1 MFSKNNRKMYQKI
14 SEKRILKYSIKK
26 LSVGVASV
34 LVGTGIILGTG
45 MLSEAQ
51 SVTSRLVDYAASGN
65 TFEENP
71 GYSKNYN
78 FSDLQFKPDKVES
91 NTLSGNTINFEMYG
105 KHNIAASTDNW
116 EIRLQLDE
124 RLAKYVKDIQVDP
137 KSGLGSNRRTLVRT
151 NDSLGRARNIWKV
164 NYIRASNGLFA
175 GAETTDTQVAPN
187 GVITFEKSLEEIF
200 KEIGE
205 ESLKNDKLIYR
216 VYLVSHQDNDKI
228 VPGIESTGYFVLDN
242 DFSNTLDPSPHNND
256 QFRTGSIN
264 SLYEAPNIQTNDGL
278 GSTGDN
284 GSIVIDHKITK
295 MKNFSYNASA
305 NGTPWKANF
314 KVDERLVPYI
324 SGIQMHKVAA
334 DSVTYD
340 ISFPYGKKVVD
351 LSIERRKDHPNYGMG
366 TITDNDLTNLI
377 DFANASPRP
386 IVIRYVY
393 QLTKPLDEILEE
405 FKKSENIDGNSLYA
419 EDFIFDAWLTDN
431 DDKLIQ
437 NTFGTGYY
445 HLQDIDG
452 DGTTDDK
459 EEENKTSPF
468 VGKPQLNEVY
478 DVDTTIAGS
487 VYLHELAG
495 SGNVVRLIDQQG
507 NIVAEQPIEVKQN
520 NGVSTSDVVKFEFTG
535 VDSSK
540 LNADEELKVQIVSPN
555 YDQPEEG
562 STIVKESP
570 KPIDKKAVGMNSK
583 PDPKESIKNN
593 KKIPESATYVWKTEP
608 DTSKISD
615 STIGVVTVTIGDR
628 EFDVDVEFSV
638 ESTQAV
644 ENKATYKSV
653 VTEPETKV
661 QSDEPTF
668 DKPDVPL
675 AQNPFAIGADFDKAL
690 GEATIDSATGI
701 VTFTPAKG
709 IGEDS
714 PTEVKIPVS
723 ITYEDGSVG
732 TTELLVA
739 VGKEVYPDPGGN
751 IPAGYHKVTFTAGEG
766 TSIES
771 GTTVFAVKDGVSL
784 PEDKLPVLKAKDG
797 YTDAKWPAEAIQ
809 PITAD
814 DTEFT
819 STATKLDDIIENPG
833 GNIPAG
839 YHKVTFT
846 VGEGTSIESG
856 TTVFAVKDGVSLPED
871 KLPVLKA
878 KDGYTDAKW
887 PAEATQPI
895 TADDTEF
902 TSTATKLDNK
912 SEADKYE
919 PTVDKEVVEI
929 GGKVDLT
936 DNVTNL
942 PDLPAGTT
950 VTDVTPGGTIDTN
963 TPGNYEGIIEV
974 TYPDGTKDTVKV
986 PVEVTDN
993 RADADKYEP
1002 TVDKEVVEIG
1012 GTVDLTDNVTNLPD
1026 LPAGTTVTDV
1036 TPEGTIDTNTPGNYE
1051 GIIEVTYPD
1060 GTKDT
1065 VKVPVEVTDNRADAD
1080 KYEPTVDKEVVEIGG
1095 TVDLT
1100 DNVTNLPDLPAG
1112 TTVTDVT
1119 PEGTID
1125 TSTSGNY
1132 EGVIEVTYPDGTKD
1146 TVKVPVEVTD
1156 SRTDADKYT
1165 PSAAGEEIELGGTYD
1180 LTDNI
1185 VNLPDLPAGTTVVD
1199 VTPAGAI
1206 DTNTPGEYQGTVEV
1220 IYPDGT
1226 KDTVPVSVK
1235 VVDNRT
1241 NADKYEPTVEKEQ
1254 VEIGGTVDLT
1264 DNVTNLPDLP
1274 AGTTV
1279 TDVTPEGTI
1288 DTNTPG
1294 NYGGVIEVTY
1304 PDGTKD
1310 TVKVPVEV
1318 TDNRAN
1324 ADKYEPT
1331 VEKEQVEIGG
1341 KVDLTDNVT
1350 NLPDLPAGTTV
1361 TDVTPGGTIDTNTPG
1376 NYEGIIEVTYPDG
1389 TKDTVKVPVEVTD
1402 NRTDAEKYNP
1412 EGQNVT
1418 TELNKEPSAA
1428 EAIKNKEILPKGTTY
1443 SWKEKVDVSTLG
1455 DKKGV
1460 VVITYPDGS
1469 TEEVEVVVSVIDT
1482 VAPEKPSVNPIKPGD
1497 TTISGKTEPNVD
1509 VTVTLPDGSEY
1520 TSKSDSEGNFEIE
1533 VPNLKAGDK
1542 VRVIATDSSGNKS
1555 EPTDAIVSEEKVLGL
1570 GNSNGNTPEK
1580 RRNETGVMKWFGKQL
1595 PKTGELN
1602 SNVFIISGAIIL
1614 LSSLGLLGYK
1624 KGRKENE

>member
-1 MFSKNNRKMYQKI
+1 MYQKI

-797 YTDAKWPAEAIQ
+797 YTDAKWPAEA
-809 PITAD
+809 
-814 DTEFT
+814 
-819 STATKLDDIIENPG
+819 
-833 GNIPAG
+833 
-839 YHKVTFT
+839 
-846 VGEGTSIESG
+846 
-856 TTVFAVKDGVSLPED
+856 
-871 KLPVLKA
+871 
-878 KDGYTDAKW
+878 
-887 PAEATQPI
+887 TQPI

-950 VTDVTPGGTIDTN
+950 VTDVTP
-963 TPGNYEGIIEV
+963 E
-974 TYPDGTKDTVKV
+974 
-986 PVEVTDN
+986 
-993 RADADKYEP
+993 
-1002 TVDKEVVEIG
+1002 
-1012 GTVDLTDNVTNLPD
+1012 
-1026 LPAGTTVTDV
+1026 
-1036 TPEGTIDTNTPGNYE
+1036 
-1051 GIIEVTYPD
+1051 
-1060 GTKDT
+1060 
-1065 VKVPVEVTDNRADAD
+1065 
-1080 KYEPTVDKEVVEIGG
+1080 
-1095 TVDLT
+1095 
-1100 DNVTNLPDLPAG
+1100 
-1112 TTVTDVT
+1112 
-1119 PEGTID
+1119 
-1125 TSTSGNY
+1125 
-1132 EGVIEVTYPDGTKD
+1132 
-1146 TVKVPVEVTD
+1146 
-1156 SRTDADKYT
+1156 
-1165 PSAAGEEIELGGTYD
+1165 
-1180 LTDNI
+1180 
-1185 VNLPDLPAGTTVVD
+1185 
-1199 VTPAGAI
+1199 
-1206 DTNTPGEYQGTVEV
+1206 
-1220 IYPDGT
+1220 
-1226 KDTVPVSVK
+1226 
-1235 VVDNRT
+1235 
-1241 NADKYEPTVEKEQ
+1241 
-1254 VEIGGTVDLT
+1254 
-1264 DNVTNLPDLP
+1264 
-1274 AGTTV
+1274 
-1279 TDVTPEGTI
+1279 
-1288 DTNTPG
+1288 
-1294 NYGGVIEVTY
+1294 
-1304 PDGTKD
+1304 
-1310 TVKVPVEV
+1310 
-1318 TDNRAN
+1318 
-1324 ADKYEPT
+1324 
-1331 VEKEQVEIGG
+1331 
-1341 KVDLTDNVT
+1341 
-1350 NLPDLPAGTTV
+1350 
-1361 TDVTPGGTIDTNTPG
+1361 GTIDTNTPG

>member
-797 YTDAKWPAEAIQ
+797 YTDAKWPAEA
-809 PITAD
+809 
-814 DTEFT
+814 
-819 STATKLDDIIENPG
+819 
-833 GNIPAG
+833 
-839 YHKVTFT
+839 
-846 VGEGTSIESG
+846 
-856 TTVFAVKDGVSLPED
+856 
-871 KLPVLKA
+871 
-878 KDGYTDAKW
+878 
-887 PAEATQPI
+887 TQPI

-950 VTDVTPGGTIDTN
+950 VTDVTP
-963 TPGNYEGIIEV
+963 E
-974 TYPDGTKDTVKV
+974 
-986 PVEVTDN
+986 
-993 RADADKYEP
+993 
-1002 TVDKEVVEIG
+1002 
-1012 GTVDLTDNVTNLPD
+1012 
-1026 LPAGTTVTDV
+1026 
-1036 TPEGTIDTNTPGNYE
+1036 
-1051 GIIEVTYPD
+1051 
-1060 GTKDT
+1060 
-1065 VKVPVEVTDNRADAD
+1065 
-1080 KYEPTVDKEVVEIGG
+1080 
-1095 TVDLT
+1095 
-1100 DNVTNLPDLPAG
+1100 
-1112 TTVTDVT
+1112 
-1119 PEGTID
+1119 
-1125 TSTSGNY
+1125 
-1132 EGVIEVTYPDGTKD
+1132 
-1146 TVKVPVEVTD
+1146 
-1156 SRTDADKYT
+1156 
-1165 PSAAGEEIELGGTYD
+1165 
-1180 LTDNI
+1180 
-1185 VNLPDLPAGTTVVD
+1185 
-1199 VTPAGAI
+1199 
-1206 DTNTPGEYQGTVEV
+1206 
-1220 IYPDGT
+1220 
-1226 KDTVPVSVK
+1226 
-1235 VVDNRT
+1235 
-1241 NADKYEPTVEKEQ
+1241 
-1254 VEIGGTVDLT
+1254 
-1264 DNVTNLPDLP
+1264 
-1274 AGTTV
+1274 
-1279 TDVTPEGTI
+1279 
-1288 DTNTPG
+1288 
-1294 NYGGVIEVTY
+1294 
-1304 PDGTKD
+1304 
-1310 TVKVPVEV
+1310 
-1318 TDNRAN
+1318 
-1324 ADKYEPT
+1324 
-1331 VEKEQVEIGG
+1331 
-1341 KVDLTDNVT
+1341 
-1350 NLPDLPAGTTV
+1350 
-1361 TDVTPGGTIDTNTPG
+1361 GTIDTNTPG

>member
-797 YTDAKWPAEAIQ
+797 YTDAKWPAEA
-809 PITAD
+809 
-814 DTEFT
+814 
-819 STATKLDDIIENPG
+819 
-833 GNIPAG
+833 
-839 YHKVTFT
+839 
-846 VGEGTSIESG
+846 
-856 TTVFAVKDGVSLPED
+856 
-871 KLPVLKA
+871 
-878 KDGYTDAKW
+878 
-887 PAEATQPI
+887 TQPI

>member
-797 YTDAKWPAEAIQ
+797 YTDAKWPAEA
-809 PITAD
+809 
-814 DTEFT
+814 
-819 STATKLDDIIENPG
+819 
-833 GNIPAG
+833 
-839 YHKVTFT
+839 
-846 VGEGTSIESG
+846 
-856 TTVFAVKDGVSLPED
+856 
-871 KLPVLKA
+871 
-878 KDGYTDAKW
+878 
-887 PAEATQPI
+887 TQPI

-912 SEADKYE
+912 SE
-919 PTVDKEVVEI
+919 
-929 GGKVDLT
+929 
-936 DNVTNL
+936 
-942 PDLPAGTT
+942 
-950 VTDVTPGGTIDTN
+950 
-963 TPGNYEGIIEV
+963 
-974 TYPDGTKDTVKV
+974 
-986 PVEVTDN
+986 
-993 RADADKYEP
+993 
-1002 TVDKEVVEIG
+1002 
-1012 GTVDLTDNVTNLPD
+1012 
-1026 LPAGTTVTDV
+1026 
-1036 TPEGTIDTNTPGNYE
+1036 
-1051 GIIEVTYPD
+1051 
-1060 GTKDT
+1060 
-1065 VKVPVEVTDNRADAD
+1065 AD

>member
-819 STATKLDDIIENPG
+819 STATKLD
-833 GNIPAG
+833 
-839 YHKVTFT
+839 
-846 VGEGTSIESG
+846 
-856 TTVFAVKDGVSLPED
+856 
-871 KLPVLKA
+871 
-878 KDGYTDAKW
+878 
-887 PAEATQPI
+887 
-895 TADDTEF
+895 
-902 TSTATKLDNK
+902 NK

-919 PTVDKEVVEI
+919 PTVDKEV
-929 GGKVDLT
+929 
-936 DNVTNL
+936 
-942 PDLPAGTT
+942 
-950 VTDVTPGGTIDTN
+950 
-963 TPGNYEGIIEV
+963 
-974 TYPDGTKDTVKV
+974 
-986 PVEVTDN
+986 
-993 RADADKYEP
+993 
-1002 TVDKEVVEIG
+1002 
-1012 GTVDLTDNVTNLPD
+1012 
-1026 LPAGTTVTDV
+1026 
-1036 TPEGTIDTNTPGNYE
+1036 
-1051 GIIEVTYPD
+1051 
-1060 GTKDT
+1060 
-1065 VKVPVEVTDNRADAD
+1065 
-1080 KYEPTVDKEVVEIGG
+1080 
-1095 TVDLT
+1095 
-1100 DNVTNLPDLPAG
+1100 
-1112 TTVTDVT
+1112 
-1119 PEGTID
+1119 
-1125 TSTSGNY
+1125 
-1132 EGVIEVTYPDGTKD
+1132 
-1146 TVKVPVEVTD
+1146 
-1156 SRTDADKYT
+1156 
-1165 PSAAGEEIELGGTYD
+1165 
-1180 LTDNI
+1180 
-1185 VNLPDLPAGTTVVD
+1185 
-1199 VTPAGAI
+1199 
-1206 DTNTPGEYQGTVEV
+1206 
-1220 IYPDGT
+1220 
-1226 KDTVPVSVK
+1226 
-1235 VVDNRT
+1235 
-1241 NADKYEPTVEKEQ
+1241 
-1254 VEIGGTVDLT
+1254 
-1264 DNVTNLPDLP
+1264 
-1274 AGTTV
+1274 
-1279 TDVTPEGTI
+1279 
-1288 DTNTPG
+1288 
-1294 NYGGVIEVTY
+1294 
-1304 PDGTKD
+1304 
-1310 TVKVPVEV
+1310 
-1318 TDNRAN
+1318 
-1324 ADKYEPT
+1324 
-1331 VEKEQVEIGG
+1331 VEIGG

>member
-797 YTDAKWPAEAIQ
+797 YTDAKWPAEA
-809 PITAD
+809 
-814 DTEFT
+814 
-819 STATKLDDIIENPG
+819 
-833 GNIPAG
+833 
-839 YHKVTFT
+839 
-846 VGEGTSIESG
+846 
-856 TTVFAVKDGVSLPED
+856 
-871 KLPVLKA
+871 
-878 KDGYTDAKW
+878 
-887 PAEATQPI
+887 TQPI

-929 GGKVDLT
+929 GGT
-936 DNVTNL
+936 
-942 PDLPAGTT
+942 
-950 VTDVTPGGTIDTN
+950 
-963 TPGNYEGIIEV
+963 
-974 TYPDGTKDTVKV
+974 
-986 PVEVTDN
+986 
-993 RADADKYEP
+993 
-1002 TVDKEVVEIG
+1002 
-1012 GTVDLTDNVTNLPD
+1012 
-1026 LPAGTTVTDV
+1026 
-1036 TPEGTIDTNTPGNYE
+1036 
-1051 GIIEVTYPD
+1051 
-1060 GTKDT
+1060 
-1065 VKVPVEVTDNRADAD
+1065 
-1080 KYEPTVDKEVVEIGG
+1080 
-1095 TVDLT
+1095 
-1100 DNVTNLPDLPAG
+1100 
-1112 TTVTDVT
+1112 
-1119 PEGTID
+1119 
-1125 TSTSGNY
+1125 
-1132 EGVIEVTYPDGTKD
+1132 
-1146 TVKVPVEVTD
+1146 
-1156 SRTDADKYT
+1156 
-1165 PSAAGEEIELGGTYD
+1165 
-1180 LTDNI
+1180 
-1185 VNLPDLPAGTTVVD
+1185 
-1199 VTPAGAI
+1199 
-1206 DTNTPGEYQGTVEV
+1206 
-1220 IYPDGT
+1220 
-1226 KDTVPVSVK
+1226 
-1235 VVDNRT
+1235 
-1241 NADKYEPTVEKEQ
+1241 
-1254 VEIGGTVDLT
+1254 
-1264 DNVTNLPDLP
+1264 
-1274 AGTTV
+1274 
-1279 TDVTPEGTI
+1279 
-1288 DTNTPG
+1288 
-1294 NYGGVIEVTY
+1294 
-1304 PDGTKD
+1304 
-1310 TVKVPVEV
+1310 
-1318 TDNRAN
+1318 
-1324 ADKYEPT
+1324 
-1331 VEKEQVEIGG
+1331 
-1341 KVDLTDNVT
+1341 VDLTDNVT

>member
-797 YTDAKWPAEAIQ
+797 YTDAKWPAEA
-809 PITAD
+809 
-814 DTEFT
+814 
-819 STATKLDDIIENPG
+819 
-833 GNIPAG
+833 
-839 YHKVTFT
+839 
-846 VGEGTSIESG
+846 
-856 TTVFAVKDGVSLPED
+856 
-871 KLPVLKA
+871 
-878 KDGYTDAKW
+878 
-887 PAEATQPI
+887 TQPI

-919 PTVDKEVVEI
+919 PTVDKEV
-929 GGKVDLT
+929 
-936 DNVTNL
+936 
-942 PDLPAGTT
+942 
-950 VTDVTPGGTIDTN
+950 
-963 TPGNYEGIIEV
+963 
-974 TYPDGTKDTVKV
+974 
-986 PVEVTDN
+986 
-993 RADADKYEP
+993 
-1002 TVDKEVVEIG
+1002 
-1012 GTVDLTDNVTNLPD
+1012 
-1026 LPAGTTVTDV
+1026 
-1036 TPEGTIDTNTPGNYE
+1036 
-1051 GIIEVTYPD
+1051 
-1060 GTKDT
+1060 
-1065 VKVPVEVTDNRADAD
+1065 
-1080 KYEPTVDKEVVEIGG
+1080 
-1095 TVDLT
+1095 
-1100 DNVTNLPDLPAG
+1100 
-1112 TTVTDVT
+1112 
-1119 PEGTID
+1119 
-1125 TSTSGNY
+1125 
-1132 EGVIEVTYPDGTKD
+1132 
-1146 TVKVPVEVTD
+1146 
-1156 SRTDADKYT
+1156 
-1165 PSAAGEEIELGGTYD
+1165 
-1180 LTDNI
+1180 
-1185 VNLPDLPAGTTVVD
+1185 
-1199 VTPAGAI
+1199 
-1206 DTNTPGEYQGTVEV
+1206 
-1220 IYPDGT
+1220 
-1226 KDTVPVSVK
+1226 
-1235 VVDNRT
+1235 
-1241 NADKYEPTVEKEQ
+1241 
-1254 VEIGGTVDLT
+1254 
-1264 DNVTNLPDLP
+1264 
-1274 AGTTV
+1274 
-1279 TDVTPEGTI
+1279 
-1288 DTNTPG
+1288 
-1294 NYGGVIEVTY
+1294 
-1304 PDGTKD
+1304 
-1310 TVKVPVEV
+1310 
-1318 TDNRAN
+1318 
-1324 ADKYEPT
+1324 
-1331 VEKEQVEIGG
+1331 VEIGG